1 MSKRMTNLNIILKHT
16 YSEPKFNAWIEWG
29 EDHPS
34 LARQLMDQ
42 VGRPALDEYVET
54 GQHPNP
60 EQRVSFV
67 RYEEPDWD
75 WWEPRHDQPW
85 RRKQARH
92 RELDALLGYVSR
104 PWEDE

>member
-1 MSKRMTNLNIILKHT
+1 MRSKANSLNIILKHT
-16 YSEPKFNAWIEWG
+16 YSEPKFKASIEWG
-29 EDHPS
+29 KDHPS
-34 LARQLMDQ
+34 LAAQLMGR
-42 VGRPALDEYVET
+42 VGRAALEEYVET

-75 WWEPRHDQPW
+75 WWEPRHDQLW

-92 RELDALLGYVSR
+92 RELDALLGCVSR
-104 PWEDE
+104 PWE